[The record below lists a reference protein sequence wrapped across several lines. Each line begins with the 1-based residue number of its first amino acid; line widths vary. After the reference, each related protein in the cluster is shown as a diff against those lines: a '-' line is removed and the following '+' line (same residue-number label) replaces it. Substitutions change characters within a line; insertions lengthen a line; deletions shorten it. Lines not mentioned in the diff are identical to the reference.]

1 MFRFFPSC
9 WLPKAFSTC
18 CGLLFAGAAIR
29 LSGNLILL
37 DLNFFLLNS
46 NQTCKYAP
54 ACTCLHLYDVC
65 THTWVY
71 IIYKHTHTVLDVLS
85 YSVQKHT
92 LSNTNRPW
100 NVGNRWRP
108 VLFSFYSVHFPL
120 GTSKENICVWNT
132 PKVQGIIHIR
142 APRWKQIRNSFDF
155 IFAHLFIKDK
165 QIHCCIRKKKEK
177 KKNQSSPKSR
187 DNLCFR
193 VCVYNTLLP
202 LFLRSSHSGIQS
214 WPLAEWNRK
223 HKQTEHVWAWCVC
236 VCVCLYAEQTLEPE
250 SRFLKIKSKM

>member
-165 QIHCCIRKKKEK
+165 QIHCCIRKKKK
-177 KKNQSSPKSR
+177 KRKRIKVHQRVGTICVFACVFIIPCC
-187 DNLCFR
+187 LCFCVLPTVEFSPGR
-193 VCVYNTLLP
+193 WLNETESTNRRSMSEHDVCV
-202 LFLRSSHSGIQS
+202 F
-214 WPLAEWNRK
+214 
-223 HKQTEHVWAWCVC
+223 VC
-236 VCVCLYAEQTLEPE
+236 VCMQ
-250 SRFLKIKSKM
+250 SRH